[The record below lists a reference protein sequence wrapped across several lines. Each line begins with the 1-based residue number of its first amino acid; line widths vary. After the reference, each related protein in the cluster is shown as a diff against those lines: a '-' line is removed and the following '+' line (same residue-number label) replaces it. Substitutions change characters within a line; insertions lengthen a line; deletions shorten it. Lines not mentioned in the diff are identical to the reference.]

1 GERTGP
7 RADRGRGG
15 GPGRLH
21 ERPLAGLRGT
31 GVSPSLLIVLSV
43 AEAVVL
49 VVVLA
54 LALIEIR
61 RRLSSIA
68 SDLDDLGAALS
79 TVEEEH
85 LRPLRPAVEAIN
97 AQFDGIVGLMPSV
110 AKKAAVVAE
119 HAGRR

>member
-1 GERTGP
+1 MST
-7 RADRGRGG
+7 
-15 GPGRLH
+15 
-21 ERPLAGLRGT
+21 
-31 GVSPSLLIVLSV
+31 SLLIVLSV

-61 RRLSSIA
+61 RRLTSIA
-68 SDLDDLGAALS
+68 NDLVELGAALT

-97 AQFDGIVGLMPSV
+97 AQFVGIIGLMPSV
-110 AKKAAVVAE
+110 ARKAAIVAE
-119 HAGRR
+119 HVEKR

>member
-1 GERTGP
+1 MSTTT
-7 RADRGRGG
+7 
-15 GPGRLH
+15 LY
-21 ERPLAGLRGT
+21 
-31 GVSPSLLIVLSV
+31 ILSV

-61 RRLSSIA
+61 RRLLDIA
-68 SDLDDLGAALS
+68 AGLGTLGDALS

-97 AQFDGIVGLMPSV
+97 AQFDGIIGLMPGV
-110 AKKAAVVAE
+110 AKKAAIVAE
-119 HAGRR
+119 HAEKR